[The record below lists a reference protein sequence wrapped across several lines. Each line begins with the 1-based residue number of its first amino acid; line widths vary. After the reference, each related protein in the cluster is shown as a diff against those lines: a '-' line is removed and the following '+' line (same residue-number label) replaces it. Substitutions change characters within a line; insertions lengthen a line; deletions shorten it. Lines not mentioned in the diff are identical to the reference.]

1 MSIRPWPWPED
12 TREDKAK
19 RVQGWYRDVLER
31 VARGQCDN
39 PAGELYI
46 LDERCK
52 ELGVYWAV
60 PSRDPY
66 DADEWVNAA
75 DAAHYA
81 DVLPGTIRK
90 WAERGQ
96 IRVDHMHDGT
106 PVYNIGDLRAREVS
120 RRSGRAPSHRNRTR

>member
-1 MSIRPWPWPED
+1 MSVEWPWPED

-31 VARGQCDN
+31 VAQGRCDN
-39 PAGELYI
+39 PAADLWI

-52 ELGVYWAV
+52 QLGVYWAV
-60 PSRDPY
+60 PSHDPY

-81 DVLPGTIRK
+81 DVQPGTIRK
-90 WAERGQ
+90 WAERGH
-96 IRVDHMHDGT
+96 IRVDHDHDGT
-106 PVYNIGDLRAREVS
+106 PLYNIGDLRKREVI
-120 RRSGRAPSHRNRTR
+120 RRSGKRDAT